1 MIMKA
6 NKILDNRFWMWKTLI
21 VGISLS
27 ILMLVCLCRLDYFKY
42 LWGYIGVFLL
52 RSLFFS
58 YIWSVIFHYLIFIAV
73 FRKYTLK
80 KESENKTDEKVK
92 GIKVLVNCF
101 KNYICYTKS
110 KKEKTVLSF
119 VKEIIFNVFSP
130 DYFFA
135 RVFKYSLENNN
146 SYNKICPNRAF
157 YRTKSKCEGI
167 PGAKHKHLY
176 LGEKV
181 ICEYNLKEDRYDCEK
196 HQEKKRLQKFVIY
209 SNWVNVLSA
218 CILFIVCMIL
228 DLYLES
234 EDTNGYIKFAFIFVT
249 VRLISRAIEV
259 AIAFYSDVVR
269 TKMTRDLSIGERST
283 NLKRGHRISLVV
295 HTYLEFVILFSIL
308 YFLEP
313 IWINRDALSGL
324 TNYMDFVLY
333 SASVSAFNISF
344 DTKNLTTLGKM
355 IHTSQVFLCINLIVL
370 SIATYLGFQD
380 KMNSF
385 EKADWRKENQD

>member
-1 MIMKA
+1 MKE
-6 NKILDNRFWMWKTLI
+6 NKTLDNRFWAWKTVI
-21 VGISLS
+21 VGSSLS
-27 ILMLVCLCRLDYFKY
+27 ILMLVCLYGADYYKY

-52 RSLFFS
+52 GSLFFS

-73 FRKYTLK
+73 FRNYTLK
-80 KESENKTDEKVK
+80 KESENKTDEKLM

-101 KNYICYTKS
+101 KNYICYIKS

-130 DYFFA
+130 DYFYA

-157 YRTKSKCEGI
+157 YRTKRKREGI
-167 PGAKHKHLY
+167 PGAKHKHPY
-176 LGEKV
+176 LGGKV

-228 DLYLES
+228 DLCLES

-355 IHTSQVFLCINLIVL
+355 IHTLQVFLCINLIVL